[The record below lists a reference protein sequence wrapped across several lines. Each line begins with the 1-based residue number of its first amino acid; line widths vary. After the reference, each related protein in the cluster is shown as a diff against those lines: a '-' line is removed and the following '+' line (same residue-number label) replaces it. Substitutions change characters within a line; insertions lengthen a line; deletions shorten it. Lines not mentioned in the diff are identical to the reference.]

1 MKILVSL
8 PLVAFGASHRRK
20 SSEEVVVKMRDVS
33 ASPVP
38 RSTFH
43 LVMSA
48 VALNAFVNFGLGAI
62 FIELLKARGLS
73 PAEAVGFGSM
83 LGVIQVGARV

>member
-8 PLVAFGASHRRK
+8 PLVAFGASRRRK

-62 FIELLKARGLS
+62 FIEFLKAEGCRRQRRS
-73 PAEAVGFGSM
+73 GFGSM